1 MKFIIM
7 ITFGGRLK
15 AFVNVGLLLV
25 GVMTVISCG
34 SSTKTASN
42 SSRGVKPAVTR
53 RVLSY
58 NDEQRFKYFYL
69 GAVDQQMKGNYAGAF
84 DLLNHCQEINP
95 DAAEVYFMRSAYH
108 ALLNNDSLTLAD
120 IQKAAELNPQNNVY
134 LERLAGAYIGSGKY
148 DEAIEAYEKLYANNH
163 DRDDVLNVL
172 IRLYGQQKDFDNML
186 QTINRLENLE
196 GSSEEITLAR
206 MRVYSLKGDKQA
218 ELAELKDLSKK
229 HPNDMNY
236 RVMMGNWLLQ
246 NELPADALKEYE
258 YVLAQEPDNLMAQ
271 MSMLDY
277 YNAIGQDSL
286 AAELQEKLVVSPSTP
301 LNSKMTLMRGIVNSN
316 EQQGGDS
323 TEVLRIFR
331 HILAQ
336 PQKTSDMWELQA
348 AYMSLKQMPQDSID
362 NSLRGALEVAPDNAG
377 VRLQLIQSKWKE
389 QLFDDV
395 ISLCKPALEY
405 NPDEMA
411 FYYFLGLAYFQ
422 KDEKDKALH
431 TFQLGVSQI
440 NSESNKEIV
449 SDFYAIMG
457 DILHEKGREQEAYV
471 AYDSCLQWKD
481 DNLGALNNYAYYLSE
496 KGKDLQKAEKMSYR
510 TIKAEPKNS
519 TFLDTYAWILFM
531 QGRYEEANIYIEQAV
546 QNDSTVSDVILEHAG
561 DISAKLGNMKK
572 AVEWW
577 EKARDAG
584 GNSKVLIRKIKLRK
598 YLKK

>member
-1 MKFIIM
+1 MVIKHLEIM
-7 ITFGGRLK
+7 IRIRHGFCKLLFGGLILS
-15 AFVNVGLLLV
+15 AVY
-25 GVMTVISCG
+25 SCG

-108 ALLNNDSLTLAD
+108 ALLNNDSLSLAD

-172 IRLYGQQKDFDNML
+172 IRLYGQQKDYDNML

-531 QGRYEEANIYIEQAV
+531 QERYEEANIYIEQAV

>member
-1 MKFIIM
+1 M
-7 ITFGGRLK
+7 IRIRHGFCKLLFGGLILS
-15 AFVNVGLLLV
+15 AAY
-25 GVMTVISCG
+25 SCG

-108 ALLNNDSLTLAD
+108 ALLNNDSLSLAD

-172 IRLYGQQKDFDNML
+172 IRLYGQQKDYDNML

-481 DNLGALNNYAYYLSE
+481 DNLGALNNYAYYLRE

-531 QGRYEEANIYIEQAV
+531 QERYEEANIYIEQAV

-561 DISAKLGNMKK
+561 DISAKLGNIKK

>member
-1 MKFIIM
+1 M

-15 AFVNVGLLLV
+15 AFGNVGLLLV

-108 ALLNNDSLTLAD
+108 ALLNNDSLSLAD

-172 IRLYGQQKDFDNML
+172 IRLYGQQKDYDNML

-377 VRLQLIQSKWKE
+377 VRLQLIQSKWKD

-531 QGRYEEANIYIEQAV
+531 QERYEEANIYIEQAV
-546 QNDSTVSDVILEHAG
+546 QKDSTVSDVILEHAG

>member
-1 MKFIIM
+1 M
-7 ITFGGRLK
+7 ITFGGSLK
-15 AFVNVGLLLV
+15 AFGNVGLLLV

-42 SSRGVKPAVTR
+42 SSRGVKPAVIR

-108 ALLNNDSLTLAD
+108 ALLNNDSLSLAD

-172 IRLYGQQKDFDNML
+172 IRLYGQQKDYDNML

-331 HILAQ
+331 HILSQ

-377 VRLQLIQSKWKE
+377 VRLQLIQSKWKD

-531 QGRYEEANIYIEQAV
+531 QERYEEANIYIEQAV

>member
-1 MKFIIM
+1 M

-15 AFVNVGLLLV
+15 AFENVGLLLV

-69 GAVDQQMKGNYAGAF
+69 GAVDQQMKGNYAAAF

-108 ALLNNDSLTLAD
+108 ALLSNDSLSLAD

-172 IRLYGQQKDFDNML
+172 IRLYGQQKDYDNML

-258 YVLAQEPDNLMAQ
+258 FVLAQEPDNLMAQ

-301 LNSKMTLMRGIVNSN
+301 LNSKLTLMRGIVNNN
-316 EQQGGDS
+316 EQMGGDS
-323 TEVLRIFR
+323 TEVLRIFQ

-377 VRLQLIQSKWKE
+377 VRLQLIQSKWKD

-546 QNDSTVSDVILEHAG
+546 QNDSTVSDVVLEHAG

>member
-1 MKFIIM
+1 M

-15 AFVNVGLLLV
+15 AFGNVGLLLV

-34 SSTKTASN
+34 SSTKTAAN

-108 ALLNNDSLTLAD
+108 ALLNNDSLSLAD

-172 IRLYGQQKDFDNML
+172 IRLYGQQKDYDNML

>member
-1 MKFIIM
+1 MIIKYLEIM
-7 ITFGGRLK
+7 IRIRHGFCKLLFGGLILS
-15 AFVNVGLLLV
+15 AAY
-25 GVMTVISCG
+25 SCG

-108 ALLNNDSLTLAD
+108 ALLNNDSLSLAD

-172 IRLYGQQKDFDNML
+172 IRLYGQQKDYDNML

-218 ELAELKDLSKK
+218 ELAELQDLSKK

-377 VRLQLIQSKWKE
+377 VRLQLIQSKWKD

>member
-1 MKFIIM
+1 M

-15 AFVNVGLLLV
+15 AFGNVGLLLV

-34 SSTKTASN
+34 SSTKNASTG
-42 SSRGVKPAVTR
+42 SRGAQQGVPR

-69 GAVDQQMKGNYAGAF
+69 GAVDQQMKGNYAAAF

-108 ALLNNDSLTLAD
+108 ALLNNDSLSLAD

-172 IRLYGQQKDFDNML
+172 IRLYGQQKDYDNML

-258 YVLAQEPDNLMAQ
+258 FVLAQEPDNLMAQ

-301 LNSKMTLMRGIVNSN
+301 LNSKLTLMRGIVNNN
-316 EQQGGDS
+316 EQMGGDS

-362 NSLRGALEVAPDNAG
+362 NSLKGALKVAPDNAG
-377 VRLQLIQSKWKE
+377 VRLQLIQSKWKD

-546 QNDSTVSDVILEHAG
+546 QNDSTVSDVVLEHAG

>member
-1 MKFIIM
+1 M

-172 IRLYGQQKDFDNML
+172 IRLYGQQKDYDNML

-377 VRLQLIQSKWKE
+377 VRLQLIQSKWKD

-531 QGRYEEANIYIEQAV
+531 QERYEEANIYIEQAV

>member
-1 MKFIIM
+1 M

-15 AFVNVGLLLV
+15 AFGNVGLLLV

-108 ALLNNDSLTLAD
+108 ALLNNDSLSLAD

-134 LERLAGAYIGSGKY
+134 LERLAGAYIGSGRY

-172 IRLYGQQKDFDNML
+172 IRLYGQQKDYDNML

-331 HILAQ
+331 HILSQ

-377 VRLQLIQSKWKE
+377 VRLQLIQSKWKD

-531 QGRYEEANIYIEQAV
+531 QERYEEANIYIEQAV

>member
-1 MKFIIM
+1 M
-7 ITFGGRLK
+7 
-15 AFVNVGLLLV
+15 
-25 GVMTVISCG
+25 
-34 SSTKTASN
+34 
-42 SSRGVKPAVTR
+42 
-53 RVLSY
+53 
-58 NDEQRFKYFYL
+58 
-69 GAVDQQMKGNYAGAF
+69 
-84 DLLNHCQEINP
+84 
-95 DAAEVYFMRSAYH
+95 
-108 ALLNNDSLTLAD
+108 
-120 IQKAAELNPQNNVY
+120 
-134 LERLAGAYIGSGKY
+134 
-148 DEAIEAYEKLYANNH
+148 
-163 DRDDVLNVL
+163 LNVL
-172 IRLYGQQKDFDNML
+172 IRLYGQQKDYDNML

-218 ELAELKDLSKK
+218 ELAELQDLSKK

-531 QGRYEEANIYIEQAV
+531 QERYEEANIYIEQAV

>member
-1 MKFIIM
+1 M
-7 ITFGGRLK
+7 IRIRHGFCKLLFGGLILS
-15 AFVNVGLLLV
+15 AVY
-25 GVMTVISCG
+25 SCS

-108 ALLNNDSLTLAD
+108 ALLNNDSLSLAD

-172 IRLYGQQKDFDNML
+172 IRLYGQQKDYDNML

-246 NELPADALKEYE
+246 NELPADALKEYK

-561 DISAKLGNMKK
+561 DISAKLGNIKK

>member
-1 MKFIIM
+1 M

-42 SSRGVKPAVTR
+42 SSRGVKPAVTL

-120 IQKAAELNPQNNVY
+120 IQKAAELNPQNSVY

-172 IRLYGQQKDFDNML
+172 IRLYGQQKDYDNML

-323 TEVLRIFR
+323 TVVLRIFR

-377 VRLQLIQSKWKE
+377 VRLQLIQSKWKD

-531 QGRYEEANIYIEQAV
+531 QERYEEANIYIEQAV
-546 QNDSTVSDVILEHAG
+546 QNDSTVSNVILEHAG

>member
-1 MKFIIM
+1 M

-108 ALLNNDSLTLAD
+108 ALLNNDSLSLAD

-172 IRLYGQQKDFDNML
+172 IRLYGQQKDYDNML

-218 ELAELKDLSKK
+218 ELAELQDLSKK

-546 QNDSTVSDVILEHAG
+546 QNDSTVSDVILEHVG

>member
-1 MKFIIM
+1 MKKGGFRFWSV
-7 ITFGGRLK
+7 TF
-15 AFVNVGLLLV
+15 VVLLMAAMV
-25 GVMTVISCG
+25 SCG
-34 SSTKTASN
+34 SHVASTKKSN
-42 SSRGVKPAVTR
+42 ANSRKQIAPVAR
-53 RVLSY
+53 RVLSQ

-69 GAVDQQMKGNYAGAF
+69 EAINQQTKGNYAAAF
-84 DLLNHCQEINP
+84 DLLNHCLEINP
-95 DAAEVYFMRSAYH
+95 TAAEVYFMRSAYYS
-108 ALLNNDSLTLAD
+108 LLNNDSLILAN
-120 IQKAAELNPQNNVY
+120 IEKAAELNPQNSVFV
-134 LERLAGAYIGSGKY
+134 ERLAGVYIGAGRY
-148 DEAIEAYEKLYANNH
+148 DEAIEAYEKIYANNH

-172 IRLYGQQKDFDNML
+172 IRLYGQQKDYDNVL
-186 QTINRLENLE
+186 QTIDRLENLE

-206 MRVYSLKGDKQA
+206 MRVYSMKGDKQA
-218 ELAELKDLSKK
+218 ELAELKNLSKK

-236 RVMMGNWLLQ
+236 HVMMGNWLLQ

-258 YVLAQEPDNLMAQ
+258 LVLAQEPDNLMAQ

-277 YNAIGQDSL
+277 YNVMGQDSL
-286 AAELQEKLVVSPSTP
+286 AAELQEKLVVSPTTP
-301 LNSKMTLMRGIVNSN
+301 LNSKITLMRTVVNNN

-323 TEVLRIFR
+323 TEVLNIFR

-348 AYMSLKQMPQDSID
+348 AYMSLKKMPKDSIN
-362 NSLRGALEVAPDNAG
+362 NSLRGALQVSPDNAG
-377 VRLQLIQSKWKE
+377 VRLQLIQSMWTDKLYDE
-389 QLFDDV
+389 V
-395 ISLCKPALEY
+395 IGLCKPALEY

-440 NSESNKEIV
+440 NSESNKDIV

-457 DILHEKGREQEAYV
+457 DILHEKNREQEAFA

-496 KGKDLQKAEKMSYR
+496 KGTDLQKAEKMSYR

-546 QNDSTVSDVILEHAG
+546 ENDSTPSDVILEHAG
-561 DISAKLGNMKK
+561 DISAKLGDMKK
-572 AVEWW
+572 AVDWW
-577 EKARDAG
+577 EKAREAG
-584 GNSKVLIRKIKLRK
+584 GNSKVLIRKIKIRK
-598 YLKK
+598 YIKQ

>member
-1 MKFIIM
+1 M
-7 ITFGGRLK
+7 IRIRHGFCKLLFGGLILS
-15 AFVNVGLLLV
+15 AAY
-25 GVMTVISCG
+25 SCG

-108 ALLNNDSLTLAD
+108 ALLNNDSLSLAD

-172 IRLYGQQKDFDNML
+172 IRLYGQQKDYDNML

-218 ELAELKDLSKK
+218 ELAELQDLSKK

-561 DISAKLGNMKK
+561 DISAKLGNIKK

>member
-1 MKFIIM
+1 M
-7 ITFGGRLK
+7 IRIRHGFCKLL
-15 AFVNVGLLLV
+15 FSGLILSAV
-25 GVMTVISCG
+25 YSCG
-34 SSTKTASN
+34 SSTKTPSN

-108 ALLNNDSLTLAD
+108 ALLNNDSLSLAD

-172 IRLYGQQKDFDNML
+172 IRLYGQQKDYDNML

>member
-1 MKFIIM
+1 M

-172 IRLYGQQKDFDNML
+172 IRLYGQQKDYDNML

-218 ELAELKDLSKK
+218 ELAELQDLSKK

-377 VRLQLIQSKWKE
+377 VRLQLIQSKWKD

-531 QGRYEEANIYIEQAV
+531 QERYEEANIYIEQAV

-561 DISAKLGNMKK
+561 DISAKLGNIKK

>member
-1 MKFIIM
+1 M
-7 ITFGGRLK
+7 IRIRHGFCKLLFGGLILS
-15 AFVNVGLLLV
+15 AAY
-25 GVMTVISCG
+25 SCG

-108 ALLNNDSLTLAD
+108 ALLNNDSLSLAD

-172 IRLYGQQKDFDNML
+172 IRLYGQQKDYDNML

-531 QGRYEEANIYIEQAV
+531 QERYDEANIYIEQAL

>member
-1 MKFIIM
+1 M

-15 AFVNVGLLLV
+15 AFGNVGLLLV

-134 LERLAGAYIGSGKY
+134 LERLAGTYIGSGKY

-172 IRLYGQQKDFDNML
+172 IRLYGQQKDYDNML

-331 HILAQ
+331 HILSQ

-377 VRLQLIQSKWKE
+377 VRLQLIQSKWKD

-531 QGRYEEANIYIEQAV
+531 QERYEEANIYIEQAV

>member
-1 MKFIIM
+1 M
-7 ITFGGRLK
+7 IRIRHGFCKLLFGGLILS
-15 AFVNVGLLLV
+15 AVY
-25 GVMTVISCG
+25 SCG

-108 ALLNNDSLTLAD
+108 ALLNNDSLSLAD

-172 IRLYGQQKDFDNML
+172 IRLYGQQKDYDNML

-218 ELAELKDLSKK
+218 ELAELQDLSKK

-531 QGRYEEANIYIEQAV
+531 QERYEEANIYIEQAV

>member
-1 MKFIIM
+1 M
-7 ITFGGRLK
+7 IRIRHGFCKLLFGGLILS
-15 AFVNVGLLLV
+15 AAY
-25 GVMTVISCG
+25 SCG

-108 ALLNNDSLTLAD
+108 ALLNNDSLSLAD

-172 IRLYGQQKDFDNML
+172 IRLYGQQKDYDNML

-218 ELAELKDLSKK
+218 ELAELQDLSKK

-377 VRLQLIQSKWKE
+377 VRLQLIQSKWKD

>member
-34 SSTKTASN
+34 SSTKTAST

-108 ALLNNDSLTLAD
+108 ALLNNDSLSLAD

-172 IRLYGQQKDFDNML
+172 IRLYGQQKDYDNML

-331 HILAQ
+331 HILSQ

-377 VRLQLIQSKWKE
+377 VRLQLIQSKWKD

-531 QGRYEEANIYIEQAV
+531 QERYEEANIYIEQAV

-577 EKARDAG
+577 EKARDSG

>member
-1 MKFIIM
+1 
-7 ITFGGRLK
+7 
-15 AFVNVGLLLV
+15 
-25 GVMTVISCG
+25 
-34 SSTKTASN
+34 
-42 SSRGVKPAVTR
+42 
-53 RVLSY
+53 
-58 NDEQRFKYFYL
+58 
-69 GAVDQQMKGNYAGAF
+69 
-84 DLLNHCQEINP
+84 
-95 DAAEVYFMRSAYH
+95 
-108 ALLNNDSLTLAD
+108 
-120 IQKAAELNPQNNVY
+120 
-134 LERLAGAYIGSGKY
+134 
-148 DEAIEAYEKLYANNH
+148 
-163 DRDDVLNVL
+163 
-172 IRLYGQQKDFDNML
+172 
-186 QTINRLENLE
+186 
-196 GSSEEITLAR
+196 
-206 MRVYSLKGDKQA
+206 
-218 ELAELKDLSKK
+218 
-229 HPNDMNY
+229 MNY

-258 YVLAQEPDNLMAQ
+258 FVLAQEPDNLMAQ

-531 QGRYEEANIYIEQAV
+531 QERYEEANIYIEQAV

>member
-1 MKFIIM
+1 M

-15 AFVNVGLLLV
+15 AFGNVGLLLV

-172 IRLYGQQKDFDNML
+172 IRLYGQQKDYDNML

-377 VRLQLIQSKWKE
+377 VRLQLIQSKWKD

-531 QGRYEEANIYIEQAV
+531 QERYEEANIYIEQAV

>member
-1 MKFIIM
+1 M
-7 ITFGGRLK
+7 IRIRHGFCKLLFGGLILS
-15 AFVNVGLLLV
+15 AAY
-25 GVMTVISCG
+25 SCG

-108 ALLNNDSLTLAD
+108 ALLNNDSLSLAD

-172 IRLYGQQKDFDNML
+172 IRLYGQQKDYDNML

-336 PQKTSDMWELQA
+336 PQKTSDMWELPA

-531 QGRYEEANIYIEQAV
+531 QERYEEANIYIEQAV

-561 DISAKLGNMKK
+561 DISAKLGNIKK

>member
-1 MKFIIM
+1 M
-7 ITFGGRLK
+7 IRIRHGFCKLLFGGLILS
-15 AFVNVGLLLV
+15 AVY
-25 GVMTVISCG
+25 SCG

-69 GAVDQQMKGNYAGAF
+69 GAVDQQMKGNYAGVF

-108 ALLNNDSLTLAD
+108 ALLNNDSLSLAD

-172 IRLYGQQKDFDNML
+172 IRLYGQQKDYDNML

-377 VRLQLIQSKWKE
+377 VRLQLIQSKWKD

-531 QGRYEEANIYIEQAV
+531 QERYEEANIYIEQAV

>member
-1 MKFIIM
+1 M

-15 AFVNVGLLLV
+15 AFGNVGLLLV

-148 DEAIEAYEKLYANNH
+148 DDAIEAYEKLYANNH

-172 IRLYGQQKDFDNML
+172 IRLYGQQKDYDNML

-377 VRLQLIQSKWKE
+377 VRLQLIQSKWKD

-531 QGRYEEANIYIEQAV
+531 QERYEEANIYIEQAV

>member
-1 MKFIIM
+1 M

-15 AFVNVGLLLV
+15 AFGNVGLLLV

-95 DAAEVYFMRSAYH
+95 DAAEVYFMRSVYH
-108 ALLNNDSLTLAD
+108 ALLNNDSLSLAD
-120 IQKAAELNPQNNVY
+120 IQKAADLNPQNNVY

-172 IRLYGQQKDFDNML
+172 IRLYGQQKDYDNML

-258 YVLAQEPDNLMAQ
+258 FVLAQEPDNLMAQ

-301 LNSKMTLMRGIVNSN
+301 LNSKMTLMRGIVNNN
-316 EQQGGDS
+316 EQMGGDS
-323 TEVLRIFR
+323 TEVLRIFQ

-377 VRLQLIQSKWKE
+377 VRLQLIQSKWKD

-546 QNDSTVSDVILEHAG
+546 QNDSTVSDVVLEHAG

>member
-1 MKFIIM
+1 MVIKHLEIM
-7 ITFGGRLK
+7 IRIRHGFCKLLFGGLILS
-15 AFVNVGLLLV
+15 AVY
-25 GVMTVISCG
+25 SCG

-108 ALLNNDSLTLAD
+108 ALLNNDSLSLAD

-172 IRLYGQQKDFDNML
+172 IRLYGQQKDYDNML

-331 HILAQ
+331 HILSQ

-510 TIKAEPKNS
+510 TIKAEPENS

-531 QGRYEEANIYIEQAV
+531 QERYEEANIYIEQAV

>member
-1 MKFIIM
+1 M

-15 AFVNVGLLLV
+15 AFGNVGLLLV

-172 IRLYGQQKDFDNML
+172 IRLYGQQKDYDNML

-218 ELAELKDLSKK
+218 ELAELQDLSKK

-331 HILAQ
+331 HILSQ

-377 VRLQLIQSKWKE
+377 VRLQLIQSKWKD

-531 QGRYEEANIYIEQAV
+531 QERYEEANIYIEQAV

>member
-1 MKFIIM
+1 M

>member
-1 MKFIIM
+1 M
-7 ITFGGRLK
+7 IRIRHGFCKLLFGGLILS
-15 AFVNVGLLLV
+15 AAY
-25 GVMTVISCG
+25 SCG

-108 ALLNNDSLTLAD
+108 ALLNNDSLSLAD

-172 IRLYGQQKDFDNML
+172 IRLYGQQKDYDNML

-286 AAELQEKLVVSPSTP
+286 AAELEEKLVVSPSTP

-510 TIKAEPKNS
+510 TIKAAPKNS

-531 QGRYEEANIYIEQAV
+531 QERYEEANIYIEQAV

>member
-1 MKFIIM
+1 M
-7 ITFGGRLK
+7 IRIRHGFCKLLFGGLILS
-15 AFVNVGLLLV
+15 AAY
-25 GVMTVISCG
+25 SCG

-108 ALLNNDSLTLAD
+108 ALLNNDSLSLAD

-172 IRLYGQQKDFDNML
+172 IRLYGQQKDYDNML

-377 VRLQLIQSKWKE
+377 VRLQLIQSKWKD

>member
-1 MKFIIM
+1 M

-15 AFVNVGLLLV
+15 AFGNVGLLLV

-108 ALLNNDSLTLAD
+108 ALLNNDSLSLAD

-148 DEAIEAYEKLYANNH
+148 DDAIEAYEKLYANNH

-172 IRLYGQQKDFDNML
+172 IRLYGQQKDYDNML

-331 HILAQ
+331 HILSQ

-377 VRLQLIQSKWKE
+377 VRLQLIQSKWKD

-531 QGRYEEANIYIEQAV
+531 QERYEEANIYIEQAV

>member
-1 MKFIIM
+1 M
-7 ITFGGRLK
+7 IRIRHGFCKLLFGGLILS
-15 AFVNVGLLLV
+15 AAY
-25 GVMTVISCG
+25 SCG

-172 IRLYGQQKDFDNML
+172 IRLYGQQKDYDNML

-377 VRLQLIQSKWKE
+377 VRLQLIQSKWKD

>member
-1 MKFIIM
+1 M

-15 AFVNVGLLLV
+15 AFGNVGLLLV

-172 IRLYGQQKDFDNML
+172 IRLYGQQKDYDNML

-331 HILAQ
+331 HILSQ

-377 VRLQLIQSKWKE
+377 VRLQLIQSKWKD

-531 QGRYEEANIYIEQAV
+531 QERYEEANIYIEQAV

-561 DISAKLGNMKK
+561 DISAKLGNIKK

>member
-1 MKFIIM
+1 MVIKHLEIM
-7 ITFGGRLK
+7 IRIRHGFCKLLFGGLILS
-15 AFVNVGLLLV
+15 AAY
-25 GVMTVISCG
+25 SCG

-108 ALLNNDSLTLAD
+108 ALLNNDSLSLAD

-172 IRLYGQQKDFDNML
+172 IRLYGQQKDYDNML

-377 VRLQLIQSKWKE
+377 VRLQLIQSKWKD

-531 QGRYEEANIYIEQAV
+531 QERYEEANIYIEQAV

-561 DISAKLGNMKK
+561 DISAKLGNIKK